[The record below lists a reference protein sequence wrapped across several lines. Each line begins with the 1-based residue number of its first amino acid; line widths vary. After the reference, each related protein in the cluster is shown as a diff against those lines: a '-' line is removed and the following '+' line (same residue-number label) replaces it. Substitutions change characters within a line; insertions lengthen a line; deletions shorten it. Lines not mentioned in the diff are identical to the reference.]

1 MQKGHRADYFIEDHE
16 RSGHQRASVKLRR
29 AREGCGLHTID
40 EEGPPRAHRIG
51 GNCAWLRKQMKAGE
65 TIEQLAIGLF
75 PHKFVARVAPPE
87 IYAGDLEELAG
98 SAAEELD
105 QSVGIEAF
113 GGFAG
118 KLQEEFLKGVVGI
131 GQDMAFG

>member
-1 MQKGHRADYFIEDHE
+1 
-16 RSGHQRASVKLRR
+16 
-29 AREGCGLHTID
+29 
-40 EEGPPRAHRIG
+40 
-51 GNCAWLRKQMKAGE
+51 MKAGE